1 MESLNP
7 LMIFSKWIHTYRR
20 INVGYKRQIDKEDNT
35 IYQGT
40 TAASGLAIATITAI
54 GGETN

>member
-1 MESLNP
+1 MSV
-7 LMIFSKWIHTYRR
+7 I
-20 INVGYKRQIDKEDNT
+20 KRQIDKDNT

-40 TAASGLAIATITAI
+40 TAASGLATTITAI